1 MLYPITVAGSAR
13 RASVLV
19 EDADVRYEVVVDEH
33 GAMSSRLSPASR
45 QVDDLID
52 QYELQRMF
60 ADLLDQR
67 P

>member
-1 MLYPITVAGSAR
+1 
-13 RASVLV
+13 
-19 EDADVRYEVVVDEH
+19 
-33 GAMSSRLSPASR
+33 MSSRLSPASI

-60 ADLLDQR
+60 ADLVDQR